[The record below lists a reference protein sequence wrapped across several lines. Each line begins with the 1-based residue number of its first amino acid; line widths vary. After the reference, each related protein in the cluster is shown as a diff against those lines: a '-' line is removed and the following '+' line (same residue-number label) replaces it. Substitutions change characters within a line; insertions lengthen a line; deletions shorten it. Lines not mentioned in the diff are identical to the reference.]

1 MHPLVRRILRFDFRG
16 KKERAEALAEILVN
30 LEREGKIQ
38 IYETYED
45 GEWDFAWKIIENQE
59 EGEVKSNQH
68 LNGLWLEGENHEES
82 RT

>member
-45 GEWDFAWKIIENQE
+45 GEWDFAWKIIENHDPLPI
-59 EGEVKSNQH
+59 VKTKKW
-68 LNGLWLEGENHEES
+68 GVFGA
-82 RT
+82 